1 MIQLFLFTLLFPGW
15 PMIDSILKHTAL
27 FALVLSVT
35 GYNTVAQD
43 SPKGETSGAAVKQFL
58 QQVLRTN
65 DKNSDGKITEDEAVR
80 QLKKNFA
87 NVDTDGDGEITNAEL
102 TVLARRLAGRQRN
115 SRANNLDRQQAVVAD
130 NVIFEADIAYREG
143 NRKWK
148 LDLARPKAASSTPRP
163 AIVMIHGGGWRSGD
177 KGGGQWRSLPLEY
190 AAQGYVC
197 ISVNYRLTD
206 EATVLDC
213 IADCKCAVRWLR
225 THAKKYNVDPD
236 RIGAYGNSAGAH
248 LVSVLGLASAEAE
261 LEGGGP
267 FQDQSSLVQ
276 AVCCSAPPSDF
287 MNWGKKKNGNAN
299 TALSRLFGDLDVDEA
314 KKSASPVSHAT
325 ENAPPFLIIH
335 GTSDT
340 TVPVTQGDALER
352 ALREAG
358 AKDVTYMK
366 IKGAGHGVFM
376 QHAKKTRP
384 AMKEFFDRVLRPV
397 K

>member
-1 MIQLFLFTLLFPGW
+1 MNHLLP
-15 PMIDSILKHTAL
+15 KHIVT
-27 FALVLSVT
+27 FALVLIAFDSRM
-35 GYNTVAQD
+35 VAQD
-43 SPKGETSGAAVKQFL
+43 SSKGEASGAAVKQFL

-65 DKNSDGKITEDEAVR
+65 DKNGDGKITDDEAIR
-80 QLKKNFA
+80 QLKKNFD
-87 NVDTDGDGEITNAEL
+87 NVDTDGDGEITTAEL
-102 TVLARRLAGRQRN
+102 TVLAKRLAGRQRN
-115 SRANNLDRQQAVVAD
+115 PKVDSPARQKTVVPD
-130 NVIFEADIAYREG
+130 NVILETDITYREG
-143 NRKWK
+143 NKKWR
-148 LDLARPKAASSTPRP
+148 LDLARPKAATSTPRP

-177 KGGGQWRSLPLEY
+177 KGGGLWRSLPFEY

-225 THAKKYNVDPD
+225 AHAEKYNVDPD

-248 LVSVLGLASAEAE
+248 LVSVLGLASAKAR
-261 LEGGGP
+261 LEGDGP

-299 TALSRLFGDLDVDEA
+299 TALSRLFGDLDADDA

-325 ENAPPFLIIH
+325 DKAPPFLIIH
-335 GTSDT
+335 GTGDT
-340 TVPVTQGDALER
+340 TVPVAQGDALER
-352 ALREAG
+352 ALVEAG

-384 AMKEFFDRVLRPV
+384 AMKEFFDRVFRSD

>member
-1 MIQLFLFTLLFPGW
+1 MNHSLPKYAVT
-15 PMIDSILKHTAL
+15 
-27 FALVLSVT
+27 FAFVLIAFGSRA
-35 GYNTVAQD
+35 VAQD
-43 SPKGETSGAAVKQFL
+43 SPKGEASGVAVKPFL
-58 QQVLRTN
+58 QQVLKTN
-65 DKNSDGKITEDEAVR
+65 DKNGDGKITKDEAVR
-80 QLKKNFA
+80 QLKKNFD
-87 NVDTDGDGEITNAEL
+87 NVDTDGNGEITNAEL
-102 TVLARRLAGRQRN
+102 TVLAKRLAGRQRN
-115 SRANNLDRQQAVVAD
+115 SKANNQSRQQAAVPD
-130 NVIFEADIAYREG
+130 NVIFESDIAYREG
-143 NRKWK
+143 NKKWK

-225 THAKKYNVDPD
+225 THAEKYNVNPD

-248 LVSVLGLASAEAE
+248 LVSVLGLASAEAK
-261 LEGGGP
+261 LEGDGP

-299 TALSRLFGDLDVDEA
+299 TALSRLFGDLDVNDA
-314 KKSASPVSHAT
+314 KKSASPVSHA
-325 ENAPPFLIIH
+325 NAKAPPFLIIH
-335 GTSDT
+335 GTNDT
-340 TVPVTQGDALER
+340 TVPVAQGDALEQ
-352 ALREAG
+352 ALKEAG

-384 AMKEFFDRVLRPV
+384 AMKEFFDRVLQPV
-397 K
+397 E